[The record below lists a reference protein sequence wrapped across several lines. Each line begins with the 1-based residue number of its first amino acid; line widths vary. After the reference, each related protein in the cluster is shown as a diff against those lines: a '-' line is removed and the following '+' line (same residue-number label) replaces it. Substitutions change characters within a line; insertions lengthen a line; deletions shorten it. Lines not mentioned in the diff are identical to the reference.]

1 MKEKKTSKTKT
12 SVFFGFLR
20 HFTSIVF
27 RKTPHTWLKGVKQ
40 KWFQKKL
47 PIIRERESKAL
58 RVAQVLEI
66 LLLTHSYLI
75 IIRRERV
82 FSEKKSRS
90 GEEDWRKP
98 HSKKKKK
105 KKKEEEAQR
114 REEEDLKHIK
124 Q

>member
-12 SVFFGFLR
+12 SVFFGSLR
-20 HFTSIVF
+20 FTSFVF

-66 LLLTHSYLI
+66 LSLTHSYLI
-75 IIRRERV
+75 INNTKRESV
-82 FSEKKSRS
+82 
-90 GEEDWRKP
+90 
-98 HSKKKKK
+98 
-105 KKKEEEAQR
+105 
-114 REEEDLKHIK
+114 L
-124 Q
+124 